1 MVKLSKADNI
11 GYFKTKP
18 KVRISFWNF
27 KFDGNE
33 NFHFFFSF
41 CAWRHVFYLLHMDRL
56 RRSVR
61 SLVAGAFSNA
71 LGG

>member
-33 NFHFFFSF
+33 NFHFFFFLFVCGGMFFIFFTWIDFEEVSEV
-41 CAWRHVFYLLHMDRL
+41 WL
-56 RRSVR
+56 RVLFPTR
-61 SLVAGAFSNA
+61 
-71 LGG
+71 